1 VFLVALL
8 FALFANVFT
17 IAKYGLE
24 YSQPFFLVGSR
35 MLLAGILMIG
45 YQYWK
50 DSSKLAL
57 KKIDLLPLFLLALF
71 NIYLTNAFE
80 FWGLQYLTSSKTCLI
95 YSLSPF
101 AAALLS
107 YVMFREKMTVKKWLG
122 LLVGM
127 AGFAPIL
134 ITGSPTEDLL
144 GHFLFFSWAE
154 LAVVAAALSSVYGWI
169 LLRKLVNDNQLSPM
183 VVNGYS
189 MALGGVMALVNSAA
203 LEDWDPIPVT
213 EMMPFLQSAILLIVI
228 SNFICYNL
236 YGHLLKTYS
245 ATFLSFAGFM
255 TPLFAAFFGWLYL
268 GEEVSWAFYASATV
282 IFAGLLLFYSEE
294 LRQKSDVYREAK
306 AMASDAG

>member
-1 VFLVALL
+1 MYLVVLL

-24 YSQPFFLVGSR
+24 YTQPFFLVGSR
-35 MLLAGILMIG
+35 MLFAGILMIG
-45 YQYWK
+45 YQYFADRK
-50 DSSKLAL
+50 KLTLTKADC
-57 KKIDLLPLFLLALF
+57 IPLFLLALF

-122 LLVGM
+122 LFIGIVG
-127 AGFAPIL
+127 FVPIL
-134 ITGSPTEDLL
+134 ITGSPVEDRI
-144 GHFLFFSWAE
+144 GHFLYFSWAE

-169 LLRKLVNDNQLSPM
+169 LLRQLVTDRKFTPF
-183 VVNGYS
+183 VANGYS
-189 MALGGVMALVNSAA
+189 MALGGLMALGHSGFV
-203 LEDWDPIPVT
+203 EDWDPLPLT
-213 EMMPFLQSAILLIVI
+213 ELAPFLESALLLVVI

-255 TPLFAAFFGWLYL
+255 TPLFTAFFGWLYL
-268 GEEVSWAFYASATV
+268 GEEVTWPFYISATV
-282 IFAGLLLFYSEE
+282 IFMGLLLFYYEE
-294 LRQKSDVYREAK
+294 LRQKSAVYSTDAI
-306 AMASDAG
+306 ASDGA